1 MILQNNTATHLQPA
15 LLPFKCS
22 TAFPVKPGFYKCNI
36 QVTHGNIL
44 FKHGAYNLETGAWE
58 DQPDNHEPDH
68 ILIHEGETKELT
80 FTCKNHDGQADNIW
94 IYNDSYLKPADFI
107 CSYERA
113 NESF

>member
-1 MILQNNTATHLQPA
+1 MILQNNSAIHLQPA
-15 LLPFKCS
+15 LLPFGCS
-22 TAFPVKPGFYKCNI
+22 TSFPVEPGSYKCNI
-36 QVTHGNIL
+36 HVAHGNIL

-58 DQPDNHEPDH
+58 DQPDGNEPDH
-68 ILIHEGETKELT
+68 ILIHEGETKKFT

-113 NESF
+113 N